1 MTSSQKPAVSVIIP
15 ALNESESIARTLLA
29 VSHLVTPVEI
39 ILVDG
44 GSYDDT
50 PEIARRYGARVISSE
65 QGRGTQMHRGA
76 CAAHGD
82 ILWFLHADTVVPPDG
97 VDLIVKA
104 LVDEHLIAG
113 NFGVRF
119 DGPGAAAR
127 FMTGLYPQLRR
138 LGLCY
143 GDSAIFV
150 RREAYERSGG
160 FSPLPIFEDLD
171 LLRRLKRVGKFV
183 HVPGSVVT
191 SGRRFESGRFLSTF
205 IRWIGLQLLYW
216 LGFHPGRLGRL
227 YTPVRENAI
236 EMNKASSRNN
246 SRSADI

>member
-1 MTSSQKPAVSVIIP
+1 MTSSQRPAVSVVIP
-15 ALNESESIARTLLA
+15 ALNESESIAGTLLA
-29 VSHLVTPVEI
+29 VSQLVTPVEI
-39 ILVDG
+39 IVVDG

-76 CAAHGD
+76 CTAHGD
-82 ILWFLHADTVVPPDG
+82 VLWFLHADTVVPLDG
-97 VDLIVKA
+97 VDLILEA
-104 LVDEHLIAG
+104 LVDERMIAG
-113 NFGVRF
+113 NFGVCF

-171 LLRRLKRVGKFV
+171 LLRRLKRLGKFV

-191 SGRRFESGRFLSTF
+191 SGRRFEGGRFLYTF

-216 LGFHPGRLGRL
+216 LGFHPRQLGRL
-227 YTPVRENAI
+227 YAPVRENAI
-236 EMNKASSRNN
+236 KEARARNSS
-246 SRSADI
+246 SSADI